1 MNTKNDVEVIING
14 KIYTLSGYE
23 SEEYLQKV
31 ATYINNKINEYKATE
46 NYSRLS
52 QDMQRT
58 LLELNIAD
66 DYFKAKKQADS
77 IEKDLESKDKQLYDI
92 KHDLI
97 SAQIKIEAQE
107 KEIANLNQMINEN
120 NLKIVKLETELS
132 ESSTP
137 KRRTR
142 SQSSSAASSSTVSE

>member
-1 MNTKNDVEVIING
+1 MSSKNVTEVIING

-31 ATYINNKINEYKATE
+31 ATYINNKINEYKNNDSYT
-46 NYSRLS
+46 RLS
-52 QDMQRT
+52 HDMQRT

-77 IEKDLESKDKQLYDI
+77 IEKDLENKDKQLYDI

-107 KEIANLNQMINEN
+107 KEIANLTKIINEN
-120 NLKIVKLETELS
+120 NLKIVKLETELA

-137 KRRTR
+137 KRRSRTT
-142 SQSSSAASSSTVSE
+142 ANTSTSDSE

>member
-1 MNTKNDVEVIING
+1 MSSKNVTEVIING

-31 ATYINNKINEYKATE
+31 ATYINNKINEYKNNDSYT
-46 NYSRLS
+46 RLS
-52 QDMQRT
+52 HDMQRT

-107 KEIANLNQMINEN
+107 KEIANLTKIINEN
-120 NLKIVKLETELS
+120 NLKIVKLETELA
-132 ESSTP
+132 ESTTP
-137 KRRTR
+137 KRRSRAT
-142 SQSSSAASSSTVSE
+142 SSTSDNE

>member
-1 MNTKNDVEVIING
+1 MSSKNNTEVIING

-31 ATYINNKINEYKATE
+31 ATYINNKIAEYKATE
-46 NYSRLS
+46 NYSRLT

-132 ESSTP
+132 EASTP
-137 KRRTR
+137 KRRAR
-142 SQSSSAASSSTVSE
+142 SSSSTATNSSVSE

>member
-1 MNTKNDVEVIING
+1 M
-14 KIYTLSGYE
+14 
-23 SEEYLQKV
+23 
-31 ATYINNKINEYKATE
+31 
-46 NYSRLS
+46 
-52 QDMQRT
+52 
-58 LLELNIAD
+58 LELNIAD

-107 KEIANLNQMINEN
+107 KEIANLTQIINEN

-132 ESSTP
+132 ETSTP
-137 KRRTR
+137 KRRTK
-142 SQSSSAASSSTVSE
+142 SSTTATTATVSD

>member
-1 MNTKNDVEVIING
+1 MSSKNVTEVIING

-31 ATYINNKINEYKATE
+31 AAYINNKINEYKGNEVYT
-46 NYSRLS
+46 RLS

-66 DYFKAKKQADS
+66 DYFKAKKQADN

-107 KEIANLNQMINEN
+107 KEIANLTKIINEN

-132 ESSTP
+132 ESVS

-142 SQSSSAASSSTVSE
+142 TSTSSTLSE